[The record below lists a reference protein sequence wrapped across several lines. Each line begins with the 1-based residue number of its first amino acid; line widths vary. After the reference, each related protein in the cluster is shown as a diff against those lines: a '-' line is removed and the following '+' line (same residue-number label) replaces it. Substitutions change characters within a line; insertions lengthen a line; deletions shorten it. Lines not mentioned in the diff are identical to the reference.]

1 MAAAAG
7 CMANAPDPSLTINRA
22 NWVQTSIAADMSVA
36 PLGEVGLIDIVA
48 DDGGGYVTRITITG
62 QRGTFSQ
69 RIVMDTVLGTSVLR
83 DGPAGVD
90 VNSGDV
96 PQVVLCF
103 QFTIGW
109 VDTMVPPP
117 VQESCPESASS
128 RPLLA
133 VEEADRIQAAAN
145 LAAVVSTPRSTVPS
159 GRQDAVKLLQ
169 SHGTYALKVLASEG
183 VPQRAAPDLAYAL
196 NRLSFAARDGVAAV
210 AMPVLGGGCVYE
222 TFTHSDIPGGADP
235 AWPAPLDA
243 PCAGVAA
250 LAMSGPLSFNPQ
262 AGG

>member
-1 MAAAAG
+1 
-7 CMANAPDPSLTINRA
+7 
-22 NWVQTSIAADMSVA
+22 
-36 PLGEVGLIDIVA
+36 
-48 DDGGGYVTRITITG
+48 
-62 QRGTFSQ
+62 
-69 RIVMDTVLGTSVLR
+69 MDTVLGTSAVR
-83 DGPAGVD
+83 DRPAGVD

-103 QFTIGW
+103 QFTVGW
-109 VDTMVPPP
+109 VGTMVPPP

-169 SHGTYALKVLASEG
+169 SHGTYALKVLAGEG
-183 VPQRAAPDLAYAL
+183 VPQRAAPDLAYSL
-196 NRLSFAARDGVAAV
+196 NRLSFASRDGVAAV
-210 AMPVLGGGCVYE
+210 AMPVFGGGCVYE
-222 TFTHSDIPGGADP
+222 TFTRGHSPGGTNP
-235 AWPAPLDA
+235 AWPAPLDG
-243 PCAGVAA
+243 PCVGAAA
-250 LAMSGPLSFNPQ
+250 LVMSGPLSADPH